1 MLPNEMEEWIKPRS
15 KKTPSVILIIIQ
27 RTTIESDLMIFAK
40 KIFISGS
47 IAVEFY
53 FKSSALNAVESP
65 LNTLKSTAAAIP
77 FTLPLSLCCQKSQLR
92 VTLG

>member
-1 MLPNEMEEWIKPRS
+1 MLPNVMEEWIKAKS
-15 KKTPSVILIIIQ
+15 KNTPIVILIIIHK
-27 RTTIESDLMIFAK
+27 TTIEIDLMIFAK
-40 KIFISGS
+40 NILISGS
-47 IAVEFY
+47 ITAEFY